1 MNVID
6 GLVETT
12 VIKSA
17 RILFHKLLKAVFVQ
31 LFIFH
36 MKILMLFHIGFVLE
50 GELARGSVAV
60 EVCCLLVSVHAVLR
74 PAILRAAEPEESL
87 PLNGVVLAMVV
98 EVHLHIGGADV
109 DLENNFG
116 LQKIFLSDKKYF

>member
-1 MNVID
+1 M
-6 GLVETT
+6 
-12 VIKSA
+12 
-17 RILFHKLLKAVFVQ
+17 
-31 LFIFH
+31 
-36 MKILMLFHIGFVLE
+36 
-50 GELARGSVAV
+50 

-109 DLENNFG
+109 DLENI
-116 LQKIFLSDKKYF
+116 LAYRKYF